1 MRLSAIV
8 MVKFLA
14 AAHLNL
20 LMQIIHMNDY
30 HLACCRSEDSRD
42 KIFSNLKNAEA
53 QDKDANAS
61 VGWDMGGDGGMQF
74 IE

>member
-1 MRLSAIV
+1 
-8 MVKFLA
+8 
-14 AAHLNL
+14 
-20 LMQIIHMNDY
+20 MQFIHMNDY
-30 HLACCRSEDSRD
+30 HLACCRSEDSKD

-61 VGWDMGGDGGMQF
+61 VGWDMGRDGGMQF